1 MNSSSPTPRRAYWL
15 RTLHQWHWVSAA
27 VSLVGMLLFSI
38 TGITLNNAAW
48 IESSPNTTTRELTV
62 PADLMTLLVT
72 PAGSEAARTPL
83 PDDLENW
90 LDRSLQIQIA
100 GRVAEI
106 NADEVYLSLPEPGA
120 DAWLAIDRETG
131 ELEYEHRSRGWIA
144 YFNDLHKGR
153 HTGKA
158 WSWFIDLFA
167 LCCVIF
173 SLSGLLLM
181 KIHAANRVST
191 WPLLSL
197 GALVPL
203 VLMLLFIH

>member
-1 MNSSSPTPRRAYWL
+1 MNPGSSTPRRAYWL

-48 IESSPNTTTRELTV
+48 IESSPNTTSRELTV
-62 PADLMTLLVT
+62 PARLMALLGE
-72 PAGSEAARTPL
+72 PEASASVPTPL
-83 PDDLENW
+83 PAELEHW
-90 LDRSLQIQIA
+90 LNQNLRIQIA

-106 NADEVYLSLPEPGA
+106 SADEAYLSLPEPGA
-120 DAWLAIDRETG
+120 DAWLAIDRQTG
-131 ELEYEHRSRGWIA
+131 MLEYEHRSRGWVA